1 MIRDIT
7 ARVQKLAPF
16 LSYDSD
22 PYPVVVNGRI
32 TWVLDAYTTSDQYPY
47 SQSYSGEGGL
57 SNTVNYVRNSVKVT
71 IDGYN
76 GTVHFY
82 VIDNKDPVVRA
93 YQKAFPD
100 LFTPGS
106 KLSPALRAH
115 LRYPENLFKL
125 QSDVFSKYHVTN
137 VSSFYAGTERWLLSP
152 DPNSV
157 LGSTVSPTT
166 VRGTQRAPEITATT
180 PRQDPYY
187 LYIRLPGDTHE
198 NFLILQP
205 FVPVSQN
212 NQQTRLVSFMTA
224 KSDPG
229 SYGQLQAFVM
239 PQGANVNGP
248 VQVANNIQSD
258 QTLAAKF
265 TLLNQSGS
273 QIVRGNIQLIPVG
286 TSLVYVEP
294 IFVQQTTQQGYPQF
308 RFVVVFTQ
316 GKNPVS
322 GSTVNEALN
331 TLFNGTVPPATPT
344 TPATPTN
351 PTTPTTTPTP
361 GTATVQSLLNQASQ
375 DFANA
380 NTALRNGD
388 LTTYQTDINAAQ
400 QLVTQAQQAA
410 GG

>member
-1 MIRDIT
+1 MNRDIMT
-7 ARVQKLAPF
+7 RVQTLAPF

-22 PYPVVVNGRI
+22 PYPVVDNGRI
-32 TWVLDAYTTSDQYPY
+32 VWILDAYTTSDQYPY
-47 SQSYSGEGGL
+47 SETYSGDGGL
-57 SNTVNYVRNSVKVT
+57 SSNVNYVRNSVKVT

-93 YQKAFPD
+93 YEKAFPN

-106 KLSPALRAH
+106 KLTPSLRAH

-137 VSSFYAGTERWLLSP
+137 VASFYAGTERWLLSP
-152 DPNSV
+152 DPNAV
-157 LGSTVSPTT
+157 LGSTVTPTT
-166 VRGTQRAPEITATT
+166 ARGTQRAPQITATT

-205 FVPVSQN
+205 FVPVSQD

-229 SYGQLQAFVM
+229 SYGQVQAFVM

-258 QTLAAKF
+258 QVLASKF

-273 QIVRGNIQLIPVG
+273 SIVKGNIQLIPVG
-286 TSLVYVEP
+286 NSLVYVQP
-294 IFVQQTTQQGYPQF
+294 IFVQQTTSQGYPQF

-316 GKNPVS
+316 GRNPV
-322 GSTVNEALN
+322 GDSTVNAALN
-331 TLFNGTVPPATPT
+331 DLFNIAPGTTPATPT
-344 TPATPTN
+344 TPTS
-351 PTTPTTTPTP
+351 PTTPTTTPSA
-361 GTATVQSLLNQASQ
+361 GAGTVQSLLNQAAQ
-375 DFANA
+375 DFSAA
-380 NTALRNGD
+380 NTALHNGD
-388 LTTYQTDINAAQ
+388 LATYQADIAQAQ
-400 QLVTQAQQAA
+400 QLVAQAQQALN
-410 GG
+410 G